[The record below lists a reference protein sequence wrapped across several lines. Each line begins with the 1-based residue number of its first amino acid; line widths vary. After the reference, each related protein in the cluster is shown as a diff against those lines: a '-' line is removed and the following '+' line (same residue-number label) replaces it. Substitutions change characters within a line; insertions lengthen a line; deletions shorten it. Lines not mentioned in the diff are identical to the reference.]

1 MDKLQLKTGMLIKFR
16 RGDIFMVINNML
28 VAKDKHNPIDDY
40 NLDMIH
46 RRYNN
51 LDIVA
56 VSHVLEDCL
65 LRPQNWTEEV
75 LKKNLLWTEESRI
88 DWSCNPLVR
97 GIYSGNLVRV
107 TAENSESRFSGVV
120 LECKN
125 LDGANYHEIGEF
137 HDFSKSRFK
146 QEK

>member
-1 MDKLQLKTGMLIKFR
+1 MNKTKLKTGMLVKFR

-28 VAKDKHNPIDDY
+28 VAEDKHNPINDY
-40 NLDMIH
+40 NLDMTH
-46 RRYNN
+46 RSHKEI
-51 LDIVA
+51 DIVA
-56 VSHVLEDCL
+56 VSHVLEDCFL
-65 LRPQNWTEEV
+65 IPQNWTEEV
-75 LKKNLLWTEESRI
+75 LKQNLLWTEKENI

-107 TAENSESRFSGVV
+107 TANDGEDAFSGVV

-125 LDGANYHEIGEF
+125 LDGANYHEIGGF
-137 HDFSKSRFK
+137 DDFRKSRFK